1 MCYVLLS
8 NNWIEL
14 GISKG
19 KEAFGENKE
28 RLIVYLI
35 DLPLEII
42 STVTFPSTQSNM
54 DIQLNK
60 VFVFSSSHSCI
71 SVEEKDN
78 LSGLCWQIPGDL
90 KERLMWL
97 RAIVKSFTH
106 FVYNNLSY
114 FLTKL
119 ILYPR
124 MFIALRFL
132 EQRQC

>member
-54 DIQLNK
+54 DIQLNN
-60 VFVFSSSHSCI
+60 VFLLSSTQS
-71 SVEEKDN
+71 SVSAEEKEN
-78 LSGLCWQIPGDL
+78 WSVDL

-97 RAIVKSFTH
+97 RTMIKGFTH
-106 FVYNNLSY
+106 SVSNY
-114 FLTKL
+114 
-119 ILYPR
+119 
-124 MFIALRFL
+124 M
-132 EQRQC
+132 